1 MPRVQKFYQIQ
12 KRSKASALLRAK
24 LRYLFSRSSLVRIFR
39 VGAVLDDDRLRALL
53 DEEGCQVLDAMLEE
67 LFNEQSLEQAA
78 LFQATLSLCQELNQA
93 GSR

>member
-1 MPRVQKFYQIQ
+1 MSDAVKLLYQFIQNRRLGPLLWADPDYQEVSHCRQVQE
-12 KRSKASALLRAK
+12 
-24 LRYLFSRSSLVRIFR
+24 
-39 VGAVLDDDRLRALL
+39 DRLRALL

-78 LFQATLSLCQELNQA
+78 LFQATLSLCRELNQA